1 MEKGVYT
8 QRHPETTPL
17 YKIVEDHYVD
27 FKYNYDTKYSSKYG
41 FFRPEISK
49 EVEKYTE
56 CGIYNFGVARVV
68 CQNKDCSE
76 TFFVPF
82 SCRSAHFC
90 PSCAMK
96 NALDFEV
103 LVMDEIIREVPMR
116 HVIFTIPVVL
126 RKNFFWHREHLNVL
140 SRLAWRSLKTFMQT
154 TLKSDGIPGAIQ
166 SIETHGNFLSLNPHV
181 HILIT
186 DGLFCDNGDFLKM
199 PKYSEVACKYLKT
212 LWEKAV
218 GDFCIAEGYVQKEFM
233 KKILGWRYT
242 GFSVYME
249 TRIDYKKSD
258 EESDKKLRQ
267 LIHYIAK
274 SPIALEHLKYN
285 GGTVLYKG
293 KFNKGIKKMACRFIC
308 PPDKRAGCAHPAHAS
323 KHMNLTIFSRH

>member
-1 MEKGVYT
+1 MLVVIIIYFDKKIHLNLESQKCPVFFHFSVYIHVEKGVYT

-96 NALDFEV
+96 NALDFEI

-126 RKNFFWHREHLNVL
+126 RKNFFWHREHLNAL

-181 HILIT
+181 HVLIT

-212 LWEKAV
+212 L
-218 GDFCIAEGYVQKEFM
+218 
-233 KKILGWRYT
+233 
-242 GFSVYME
+242 
-249 TRIDYKKSD
+249 
-258 EESDKKLRQ
+258 
-267 LIHYIAK
+267 
-274 SPIALEHLKYN
+274 
-285 GGTVLYKG
+285 
-293 KFNKGIKKMACRFIC
+293 
-308 PPDKRAGCAHPAHAS
+308 
-323 KHMNLTIFSRH
+323 

>member
-1 MEKGVYT
+1 VLVVIIIYFDKKIHLNLESQKCPVFFHISVYIYVEKGVYT
-8 QRHPETTPL
+8 QRHPETTSL

-27 FKYNYDTKYSSKYG
+27 FKYNYDTKYSCLFGYLASRQPNRLAHILCAAKYG

-56 CGIYNFGVARVV
+56 CGIYNFGAARVV

-126 RKNFFWHREHLNVL
+126 RKNFFWYRWLT
-140 SRLAWRSLKTFMQT
+140 RS
-154 TLKSDGIPGAIQ
+154 
-166 SIETHGNFLSLNPHV
+166 
-181 HILIT
+181 
-186 DGLFCDNGDFLKM
+186 
-199 PKYSEVACKYLKT
+199 
-212 LWEKAV
+212 
-218 GDFCIAEGYVQKEFM
+218 
-233 KKILGWRYT
+233 
-242 GFSVYME
+242 
-249 TRIDYKKSD
+249 
-258 EESDKKLRQ
+258 
-267 LIHYIAK
+267 
-274 SPIALEHLKYN
+274 
-285 GGTVLYKG
+285 
-293 KFNKGIKKMACRFIC
+293 
-308 PPDKRAGCAHPAHAS
+308 
-323 KHMNLTIFSRH
+323 